1 MFTIPIESFRVP
13 DWDKWKPIIM
23 SQLDEHSPQ
32 AHITGGRVNTH
43 EMDTDYHDLVTNKSM
58 PKYYWT
64 VIDALK
70 PIMDE
75 MQLDYP
81 LDIYNIVAMWHQ
93 TTANGQFHGV
103 HNHGPVGITAVLYVD
118 FDVNE
123 HKPTKFYSPFTNPYY
138 GTVDVAVPP
147 VEEGNIIAFPSTMLH
162 ECPPSQSKIPRTIM
176 SFNIPMR

>member
-13 DWDKWKPIIM
+13 DWDKWKPLILE
-23 SQLDEHSPQ
+23 QCDENSPQ

-81 LDIYNIVAMWHQ
+81 LDIYNIVCL
-93 TTANGQFHGV
+93 
-103 HNHGPVGITAVLYVD
+103 LY
-118 FDVNE
+118 
-123 HKPTKFYSPFTNPYY
+123 TSP
-138 GTVDVAVPP
+138 
-147 VEEGNIIAFPSTMLH
+147 S
-162 ECPPSQSKIPRTIM
+162 PRD
-176 SFNIPMR
+176 S